1 MSIEFTAPLYSVIQ
15 YLQGVYMSL
24 KSNFTK
30 CLSFLF
36 RKRDRV
42 DRERSEL
49 NALGTAP
56 SNADTLRFAGD
67 INLTDILN
75 SPETESTWMAVQQK
89 LSRFDIVDGTGGVNP
104 GDRRAI
110 YYLTRHLRPQSV
122 LEVGTHIGTSTLH
135 IASALSVIAGDADGR
150 RKLLSVD
157 INDVNNIDAK
167 PWLNYGS
174 ASSPAEMM
182 REMNFDSFVEF
193 ITKDSYEFLTSCS
206 ARFDLIFLD
215 GDHAARTVYREIPA
229 ALKLLNPGG
238 IILLHDYF
246 PDLKPLWNNGSLIP
260 GPCLAI
266 ERLCNEG
273 ARLRVLPLGELPWPT
288 KLGSRTTSLA
298 LLLRD
303 Q

>member
-1 MSIEFTAPLYSVIQ
+1 
-15 YLQGVYMSL
+15 MSL
-24 KSNFTK
+24 KSKFTK
-30 CLSFLF
+30 YLHFLF
-36 RKRDRV
+36 GKPNPV
-42 DRERSEL
+42 DQERT
-49 NALGTAP
+49 ALYAQRAIP
-56 SNADTLRFAGD
+56 CDAAALAGAGE
-67 INLTDILN
+67 INRAEMFN
-75 SPETESTWMAVQQK
+75 SSETETAWKKAQTR

-110 YYLTRHLRPQSV
+110 YYLIHHLRPASV
-122 LEVGTHIGTSTLH
+122 LEIGTHIGASTLH
-135 IASALSVIAGDADGR
+135 IASALSAVFGEGGAGG
-150 RKLLSVD
+150 KLVSVD
-157 INDVNNIDAK
+157 VNDVNSTDTK

-193 ITKDSYEFLTSCS
+193 VTRDSYEFLTTCS
-206 ARFDLIFLD
+206 ARFDFIFLD
-215 GDHAARTVYREIPA
+215 GYHAASTVYKEIPA

-246 PDLKPLWNNGSLIP
+246 PGMKPLWNNGSLIP

-288 KLGSRTTSLA
+288 KLGSLVTSLA